1 MLLVIIIKFINLET
15 NFNIMKRIRPFIKKS
30 AKVRVLTRYL
40 NNNRE
45 VKEYMEKVNPFFYE
59 ISFLDSYVEKSI
71 NEEVKKTL
79 EAYEGLEITTD
90 EIKDDKYTF
99 YIDSKEGESVI
110 WMKNENQR
118 IRFSKIPV
126 ELS

>member
-1 MLLVIIIKFINLET
+1 MLLVIIIKFINLEP
-15 NFNIMKRIRPFIKKS
+15 NFNIMKRIRPFIKNS

-59 ISFLDSYVEKSI
+59 ISFLDCYVEKSI

>member
-1 MLLVIIIKFINLET
+1 MSIRIRFINLGRDY
-15 NFNIMKRIRPFIKKS
+15 NLMKRIRPFIKNS
-30 AKVRVLTRYL
+30 TKVRVLTRYL

-45 VKEYMEKVNPFFYE
+45 VKEYMERVNPVFYE
-59 ISFLDSYVEKSI
+59 ISFLDCYVEKSI
-71 NEEVKKTL
+71 SEEVKKTL

-90 EIKDDKYTF
+90 EIKDNKYTF
-99 YIDSKEGESVI
+99 YIDSKEGEPII
-110 WMKNENQR
+110 WMKNEDQK

>member
-1 MLLVIIIKFINLET
+1 
-15 NFNIMKRIRPFIKKS
+15 MKRIRPFIKKS

-59 ISFLDSYVEKSI
+59 ISFLDCYVEKSI

>member
-1 MLLVIIIKFINLET
+1 
-15 NFNIMKRIRPFIKKS
+15 MKRIRPFIKKS

>member
-1 MLLVIIIKFINLET
+1 LLLVIIIKFINLEP
-15 NFNIMKRIRPFIKKS
+15 NFNIMKRIRPFIKNS

-59 ISFLDSYVEKSI
+59 ISFLDCYVEKSI